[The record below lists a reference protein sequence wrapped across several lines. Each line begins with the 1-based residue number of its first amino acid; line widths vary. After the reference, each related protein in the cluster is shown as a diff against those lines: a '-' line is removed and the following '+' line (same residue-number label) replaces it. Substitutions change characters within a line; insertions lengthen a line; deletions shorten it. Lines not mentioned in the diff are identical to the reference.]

1 MRLFSAFRPSHLLS
15 SDALPHTILAAGL
28 QSVNDVQLLYYVP
41 ILCTELSDIF
51 TISVSIYK
59 KNPY

>member
-51 TISVSIYK
+51 TISVSI
-59 KNPY
+59 